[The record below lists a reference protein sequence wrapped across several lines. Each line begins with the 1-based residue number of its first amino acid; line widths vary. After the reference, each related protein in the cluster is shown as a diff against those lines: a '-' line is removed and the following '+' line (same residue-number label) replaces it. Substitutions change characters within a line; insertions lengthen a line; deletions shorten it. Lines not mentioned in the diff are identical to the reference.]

1 MADTLSDYDRRLIDA
16 AIASGRITRVPTGA
30 SGIPFDFWDGK
41 KLRSPDP
48 LALRKSMN
56 ALYRKSTAPSPDT
69 VTRRGKIRELH
80 DTGLPVKEI
89 AGSLDITTESV
100 RKHLKA
106 LGVKPHPAKRAKAI
120 PPPQPAVRASQAKRD
135 EAVKLYQAGKTA
147 AEIAGI
153 VGVHANR
160 VRTYLR
166 EVFGTL
172 TWDRHAA
179 GKKAAA
185 TKRARG

>member
-1 MADTLSDYDRRLIDA
+1 MPDTLSDYDRRRIDDA
-16 AIASGRITRVPTGA
+16 GSRGRITRVPTGA

-56 ALYRKSTAPSPDT
+56 ALYRKATAPSPDT

-89 AGSLDITTESV
+89 AGSLATTTESV

-120 PPPQPAVRASQAKRD
+120 PPPQPAIRPSQARRD
-135 EAVKLYQAGKTA
+135 EALRLYKSGMSS
-147 AEIAGI
+147 
-153 VGVHANR
+153 R
-160 VRTYLR
+160 VRGYLR
-166 EVFGTL
+166 DAIGPL
-172 TWDRHAA
+172 TGDRKEAA
-179 GKKAAA
+179 KKAAA
-185 TKRARG
+185 TKRAKRG